1 MILMQQIQDFLD
13 EYCLLLGFEG
23 YDKSVLEFKV
33 NDDYFQIKLNGNE
46 MIINEFKR
54 FPFIE
59 DLISGRKFKRSIEG
73 LNELEHTYEQ
83 LFNELK
89 FYTEYDINDL
99 DYFITK

>member
-13 EYCLLLGFEG
+13 GYCLLLGFEE

-46 MIINEFKR
+46 TIINEFKR

-59 DLISGRKFKRSIEG
+59 DLISGRKFERSVEG
-73 LNELEHTYEQ
+73 LNKLKHTYEQ
-83 LFNELK
+83 LFNELR
-89 FYTEYDINDL
+89 FYTGYDFYDL